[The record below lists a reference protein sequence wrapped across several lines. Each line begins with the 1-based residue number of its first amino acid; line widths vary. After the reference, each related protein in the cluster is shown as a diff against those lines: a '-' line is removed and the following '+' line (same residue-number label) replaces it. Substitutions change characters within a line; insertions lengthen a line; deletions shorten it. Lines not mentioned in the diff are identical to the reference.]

1 MVFFSSGNSNVKDKP
16 CFRQPC
22 TALTLQNE
30 EHLDQLICVN
40 WRIMNGELGT
50 ELNISFSAFE
60 MMVGMLEYRKV
71 CTR

>member
-1 MVFFSSGNSNVKDKP
+1 MLDGHIQAVAP
-16 CFRQPC
+16 
-22 TALTLQNE
+22 QNE
-30 EHLDQLICVN
+30 EQLDQLICVN